1 MIVNLSLFTIFLCF
15 FMIVVWSILNKVKIY
30 PSTKGILCF
39 GMLAMIGG
47 MTRTYHNS
55 GDWFLDA
62 ILVSISIL
70 IVRQTIVARRR
81 GFL

>member
-1 MIVNLSLFTIFLCF
+1 MIVSLSLFIMFLCF
-15 FMIVVWSILNKVKIY
+15 FLIVVWSILKKVKIY

-47 MTRTYHNS
+47 MTRNHHGYS
-55 GDWFLDA
+55 DWFLDA

-70 IVRQTIVARRR
+70 IVRQTIVAKRR